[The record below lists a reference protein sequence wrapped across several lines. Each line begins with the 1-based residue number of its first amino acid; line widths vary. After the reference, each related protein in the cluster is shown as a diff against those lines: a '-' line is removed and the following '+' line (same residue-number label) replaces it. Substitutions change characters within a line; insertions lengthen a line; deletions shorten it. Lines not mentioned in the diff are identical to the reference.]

1 MDHPFRFPKSQKLCG
16 SKAIEQLFVSG
27 QGFSR
32 YPLRAI
38 YSFAPLRSGEQV
50 CRVMVSVSKKRFKH
64 AVDRN
69 RVKRLVRE
77 AFRLNRAP
85 LNAALQTLPQ
95 NMAFRL
101 AFVFVGKDMPD
112 YKAVEH
118 AICQIVDKLS
128 NQITNPIAVE
138 APQASQAPQNQTS
151 APTNANIPNV

>member
-1 MDHPFRFPKSQKLCG
+1 
-16 SKAIEQLFVSG
+16 
-27 QGFSR
+27 
-32 YPLRAI
+32 
-38 YSFAPLRSGEQV
+38 
-50 CRVMVSVSKKRFKH
+50 MVSVSKKRFKH

-95 NMAFRL
+95 NQAFRL
-101 AFVFVGKDMPD
+101 AFVFVGKGMPD

-128 NQITNPIAVE
+128 NQITIPFAAE
-138 APQASQAPQNQTS
+138 APQDFKAPQDQTS